1 MRISRRVLVAW
12 LAAAIVAYGQG
23 NTFEK
28 IRYNGGTLQTDVNP
42 KDWEN
47 RLTVSPDEIVLELKD
62 GQKLRIDPKRV
73 HGLSYGQEA
82 HRRVGTMVALGILL
96 AAPLALPLAL
106 FGLFHNTRLHFV
118 GIEFTTEEGKT
129 SGLLLQAHKDN
140 YRAVLMALRGATGA
154 PIAAAQE
161 DRKYVPTGVETVRA
175 ESKEKRASEPETGSV
190 TPSPADESK
199 HTAPPVV
206 QQTTQPEPR
215 GAEYELST
223 IAVKSTPDAAEINV
237 DGKYVGS
244 TPSTVRLTPGE
255 HVLSIEK
262 SGFKTWQRTMT
273 VNPGGIVTIDATLEK
288 NP

>member
-1 MRISRRVLVAW
+1 VIWLSFAVLGYA
-12 LAAAIVAYGQG
+12 QG
-23 NTFEK
+23 NTFDK
-28 IRYNGGTLQTDVNP
+28 IRYNGGTLQTEVDP
-42 KDWEN
+42 KDWAN
-47 RLTVSPDEIVLELKD
+47 HLSVTPDEILLELKD

-82 HRRVGTMVALGILL
+82 HRRVGTMVAVGILL

-129 SGLLLQAHKDN
+129 SGLLLEAHKDN
-140 YRAVLMALRGATGA
+140 YRAVLMALRGASGA
-154 PIAAAQE
+154 PIAVAQE

-175 ESKEKRASEPETGSV
+175 ESTEKGASEAETGSV

-199 HTAPPVV
+199 HTTPPVV

-223 IAVKSTPDAAEINV
+223 IVVKSTPDAAEINV